1 MWGKIRLDKSDAEF
15 SKYIRLRDGACVRC
29 GKRGTNTVDG
39 LPIKGLQCSHY
50 LSRGRENT
58 RFDPENCDALC
69 AGCHQHWGSA
79 DKEGYRDFKLKQLGQ
94 EKFNLLLV
102 RGRLYC
108 KRDRKMALIRA
119 KVLLEELKK
128 DAV

>member
-1 MWGKIRLDKSDAEF
+1 MRKIKLCPADITF
-15 SKYIRLRDGACVRC
+15 SKFIRTRDNWTCQRC
-29 GKRGTNTVDG
+29 GKRYPPPTQA
-39 LPIKGLQCSHY
+39 LHCSHY
-50 LSRGRENT
+50 LGRGRENT

-69 AGCHQHWGSA
+69 YGCHQHWGSA

-119 KVLLEELKK
+119 KLLLERLKEG
-128 DAV
+128 V